1 VATLKRG
8 ANVAL
13 TREIP
18 TLTGVVLGVKFTA
31 GAERMLAD
39 NLVVATILCDA
50 SGKALSDEH
59 FVFFNQ
65 LASPDLSVRQL
76 EDALGQDNE
85 QIEID
90 LDQVPAE
97 IARIVIVVYVNEG
110 TAKRRSLG
118 QLREC
123 VIRVL
128 NLAGNTELVRSE
140 DLAPDLS
147 RETALALGEMY
158 RHDGGWKFKVIG
170 QGYETGIAGIAT
182 DYGVT
187 L

>member
-18 TLTGVVLGVKFTA
+18 TLTGVVLGVRFTA

-182 DYGVT
+182 A
-187 L
+187 

>member
-1 VATLKRG
+1 MATLKRG

-18 TLTGVVLGVKFTA
+18 NLTGVVLGVRFNP
-31 GAERMLAD
+31 GAEQIVAD

-65 LASPDLSVRQL
+65 LASPDFSVRQL
-76 EDALGQDNE
+76 EEVLGRDTE

-90 LDQVPAE
+90 LDQVPTQ
-97 IARIVIVVYVNEG
+97 IARIVIVVYLNEG

-118 QLREC
+118 QAPRFR
-123 VIRVL
+123 RV
-128 NLAGNTELVRSE
+128 AGRVVR
-140 DLAPDLS
+140 
-147 RETALALGEMY
+147 Y
-158 RHDGGWKFKVIG
+158 RAGAVAEWLDSQDEIGGK
-170 QGYETGIAGIAT
+170 
-182 DYGVT
+182 
-187 L
+187 